1 MNFSQILR
9 LICKVNFKIRVFQDF
24 VSNCKFLSNAIN
36 FPIYDKLSN
45 ITNHIHNII
54 LYTLNGIF
62 SSHFLL
68 AQILPDGESHCTEP
82 GPGAWHVTHHCPG
95 VLHWVITL
103 YGVVISEIKSE
114 KTKNVHYLHKQ
125 CWYFQFIKPVNLMR
139 MIAGTD
145 EVQNSKKQ
153 KRQKNLKL
161 NRIRRREKPFTMK

>member
-1 MNFSQILR
+1 M
-9 LICKVNFKIRVFQDF
+9 FQDF

-54 LYTLNGIF
+54 LYFTLNGIF

-82 GPGAWHVTHHCPG
+82 GSGAGHVTHHCPG

-103 YGVVISEIKSE
+103 YGVVISE
-114 KTKNVHYLHKQ
+114 
-125 CWYFQFIKPVNLMR
+125 
-139 MIAGTD
+139 
-145 EVQNSKKQ
+145 
-153 KRQKNLKL
+153 KR
-161 NRIRRREKPFTMK
+161 IE